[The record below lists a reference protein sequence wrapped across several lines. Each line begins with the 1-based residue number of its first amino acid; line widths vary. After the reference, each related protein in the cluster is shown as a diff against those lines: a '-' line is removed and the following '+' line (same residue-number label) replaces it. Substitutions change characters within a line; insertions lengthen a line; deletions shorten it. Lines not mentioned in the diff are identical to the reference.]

1 MHGISRAHLPARGRA
16 SKADRDLPSWAYEFD
31 SAYSP
36 SPVIDDPPHGRRGV
50 DPARPPCIERQVSG
64 DLSQLFLGHSV
75 IQRATHMRR
84 DLIGAPESRSAR
96 HRDQATV
103 TLRQTRPAPHIPE
116 QHVIGQ
122 PGRRRPPGAA
132 ASPTL
137 TNYTQAFALL
147 HEHPAG
153 HSAGDR
159 SAMTSSEPPQLVR
172 LPDGRR
178 LAFADYGPRDGAA
191 CIVLSG
197 MPAPDSRR
205 PGRSPRA
212 CWPTT
217 ACAWSGSTA
226 LATADP
232 TPILG

>member
-1 MHGISRAHLPARGRA
+1 
-16 SKADRDLPSWAYEFD
+16 
-31 SAYSP
+31 
-36 SPVIDDPPHGRRGV
+36 
-50 DPARPPCIERQVSG
+50 
-64 DLSQLFLGHSV
+64 
-75 IQRATHMRR
+75 MRR

-96 HRDQATV
+96 RRDQATV

-147 HEHPAG
+147 HQHPAG

-217 ACAWSGSTA
+217 ACAWSGSTGYGRSDPNPRMSA
-226 LATADP
+226 LGVADDLSVLCEVVDLDRVAV
-232 TPILG
+232 LGTRSARGSPWRVRSACPSGRAHCCCRAR